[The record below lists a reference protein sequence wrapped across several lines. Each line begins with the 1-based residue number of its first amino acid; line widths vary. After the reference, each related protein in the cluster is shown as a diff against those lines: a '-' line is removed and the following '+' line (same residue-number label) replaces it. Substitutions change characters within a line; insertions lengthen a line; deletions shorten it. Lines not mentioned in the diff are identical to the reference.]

1 MKKAVLMF
9 GLLVTV
15 AACNADP
22 VPQHIQA
29 KVDAMP
35 IEQVPPKFF
44 SERDVCRGDRGEEK
58 QRCREKFRRDYYARQ
73 LAREEKNA
81 Q

>member
-1 MKKAVLMF
+1 MKKTVFVF
-9 GLLVTV
+9 GLLLTV
-15 AACNADP
+15 AACASDP

-35 IEQVPPKFF
+35 IEQVPHNFF
-44 SERDVCRGDRGEEK
+44 LERDTCGSKRNKEK
-58 QRCREKFRRDYYARQ
+58 IACREEVRREYYARQ
-73 LAREEKNA
+73 LAREERNT

>member
-1 MKKAVLMF
+1 MKKTVFMF
-9 GLLVTV
+9 GLLLTL
-15 AACNADP
+15 AACATAP

-35 IEQVPPKFF
+35 IEQVPHNFF
-44 SERDVCRGDRGEEK
+44 LERDSCGSKRNKEK
-58 QRCREKFRRDYYARQ
+58 NACREEVRREYYARQ
-73 LAREEKNA
+73 LAREEGNA